1 MNKRESKIKNTIYI
15 STQKNEILMNKS
27 NKICTRHI

>member
-1 MNKRESKIKNTIYI
+1 MNKWESKIKNTIYI

-27 NKICTRHI
+27 NKIYTRHI